1 MPAKLAE
8 IDQMTIEE
16 FLAFYEARPDGEKW
30 ELIEGVAVMSPS
42 PTQWHQR
49 IALNVAGALDASK
62 IASGASWTAILGVGT
77 RVPISPR
84 SLPEP
89 DLYVQAGLTTGTS
102 TTDDALILFE
112 VLSKSN
118 TKADQAWRRRV
129 YASVPN
135 CQHYV
140 AISTRCAEVT
150 RYDRAD
156 RWQGEMIEGLDAVLS
171 LAAIGVTIPLRNIY
185 RWTSIGEP

>member
-16 FLAFYEARPDGEKW
+16 FLAFYDSRPDGEKW

-42 PTQWHQR
+42 PTDWHQR
-49 IALNVAGALDASK
+49 IVLNIAAVLDASK
-62 IASGASWTAILGVGT
+62 LAKDATWLPILGIGT
-77 RVPISPR
+77 RVPVAPN
-84 SLPEP
+84 SLPQP
-89 DLYVQAGLTTGTS
+89 DIFVMEGEMTGTHV
-102 TTDDALILFE
+102 TDDALVLFE

-140 AISTRCAEVT
+140 TISTRCAEVT
-150 RYDRAD
+150 RYDRAG
-156 RWQGEMIEGLDAVLS
+156 RWQGDTIEGLDAVLS
-171 LAAIGVTIPLRNIY
+171 LPAIGVTIPLRNIY
-185 RWTSIGEP
+185 RWTGIGEP